1 MSWPRVL
8 LFAVVTAVYT
18 GIVCLIPPLKNTS
31 LSDIG
36 VTLECWILFAL
47 LIITNCKTRL
57 EASLKCFVFFLVS
70 QPLIYLV
77 QAPFVGWEIF
87 RYYPRWFFITL
98 LTFPGAAVAFLVKK
112 QNWPGT
118 LVLCAATV
126 YLGWQGV
133 WYFRSALDRFP
144 FHLLSAL
151 FCFAL
156 AITLILLLLDGKKH
170 RIAALTVTAAL
181 TLGFAAVGAVLNGGA
196 QSVLTLPEGEWTAS
210 VEDSQVLSVVMED
223 GSRAVLTSLKNGAT
237 YVSFENADGEILT
250 YSVVAN
256 RQNLQIGTVD

>member
-18 GIVCLIPPLKNTS
+18 GLVCLIPPLKNTS

-36 VTLECWILFAL
+36 VTLECWVLFAL
-47 LIITNCKTRL
+47 LIITNCKTWW

-77 QAPFVGWEIF
+77 QAPFTGWWIF
-87 RYYPRWFFITL
+87 QYYRRWFFITL
-98 LTFPGAAVAFLVKK
+98 LTIPGAAVAFLVKK
-112 QNWPGT
+112 QNWLGT
-118 LVLCAATV
+118 LVLCVATG

-133 WYFRSALDRFP
+133 SYFRAALGRFP

-156 AITLILLLLDGKKH
+156 AVVLILLLLDGKKH
-170 RIAALTVTAAL
+170 RIAALAVTAVL
-181 TLGFAAVGAVLNGGA
+181 TLGFAGAAAALNGGA
-196 QSVLTLPEGEWTAS
+196 HAELTLPDGAWTVS
-210 VEDSQVLSVVMED
+210 VEDPEILSVEIED

-237 YVSFENADGEILT
+237 YVSFESADGEILD
-250 YSVVAN
+250 YSVVAD
-256 RQNLQIGTVD
+256 RRNLQISLTD